1 MVLEY
6 DAKKPNLL
14 DLIFQPSSEHCVRG
28 REQVGYMVVDKKLQS
43 PGPATCCVPAPAS
56 APQLHRISAAWV
68 SPAHKRK
75 VVFEVVFKM
84 QKCISSHF
92 KPLICNERG
101 SRLLC
106 IAPNTP
112 HMHTTKTPWEL
123 YLFG

>member
-68 SPAHKRK
+68 SPAHKHINK
-75 VVFEVVFKM
+75 PSLLPLDMSWKEYAQLPQFAYIFKQSM
-84 QKCISSHF
+84 
-92 KPLICNERG
+92 
-101 SRLLC
+101 
-106 IAPNTP
+106 
-112 HMHTTKTPWEL
+112 
-123 YLFG
+123 

>member
-1 MVLEY
+1 MQ
-6 DAKKPNLL
+6 KSNFL
-14 DLIFQPSSEHCVRG
+14 DLIFSPVSSSVSEAGSRLA
-28 REQVGYMVVDKKLQS
+28 VDIKLQS
-43 PGPATCCVPAPAS
+43 AGPATCCVPAPAS
-56 APQLHRISAAWV
+56 APQLNWIPAAWV

-112 HMHTTKTPWEL
+112 HMQNCSKKQW
-123 YLFG
+123 FQ